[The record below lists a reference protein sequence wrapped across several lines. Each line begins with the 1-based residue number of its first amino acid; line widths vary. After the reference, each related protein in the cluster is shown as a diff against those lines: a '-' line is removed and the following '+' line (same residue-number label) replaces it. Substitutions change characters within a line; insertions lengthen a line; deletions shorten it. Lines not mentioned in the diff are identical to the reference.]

1 MRIGSG
7 AFEEAEDII
16 VVDNDFGEEE
26 EEGRRHVHASS
37 PSSNRKK

>member
-16 VVDNDFGEEE
+16 VVENDFGKD
-26 EEGRRHVHASS
+26 EEGRRHVQASS
-37 PSSNRKK
+37 PFPSRKK